1 MTESIPMWRVVDND
15 SGEGAVVST
24 AAEAIGFVNKQF
36 DVEAGDEPFSIEVI
50 GPTVPRPLSVI
61 IAWAVNRDDQRTD
74 GETAPIVVEPVVAD
88 GDIHD
93 ADVWLWGD
101 VLVKW
106 DHDRYVVTSDVDGG
120 LDEAQSSDELIQILD
135 AYLADYDDPDESAT
149 EPSADDRMPTPR
161 ALVEFG
167 AARCDAL
174 FDMLDDD
181 ALLWLAA
188 TTITLGLWRN
198 TAIENWHAGRS
209 PLHDGA
215 MMRINSATT
224 RLVRSRL
231 SFERVDW
238 VALGLA
244 VVNPARLL
252 PTGLTVLETGLACH
266 DPADPVH
273 SDDPREDLASMA
285 AAAVQWGRT
294 QRILE
299 REFDLRILVRS
310 RCAHDSGWFGTPSW
324 SRRVERFCEA
334 VDDQGHSQWNVFR
347 EKPWFD
353 EWFTGRTASI
363 TDTAELRWILIA
375 GPDLLPEDAAEW
387 CVEAGIGFVC
397 GNDHE
402 DGCPRCGIPA
412 AGE

>member
-1 MTESIPMWRVVDND
+1 MTDSTPRWRVVDND
-15 SGEGAVVST
+15 SGEGAAVST
-24 AAEAIGFVNKQF
+24 AAEAIGFINKQF
-36 DVEAGDEPFSIEVI
+36 DVEAGDEPFSIEAI
-50 GPTVPRPLSVI
+50 GPAVPRPLSVV
-61 IAWAVNRDDQRTD
+61 IAWTLNCDDQRTD
-74 GETAPIVVEPVVAD
+74 GETALILVEPVVTD
-88 GDIHD
+88 GDIYD

-106 DHDRYVVTSDVDGG
+106 DHDRYIVTSDIDGG
-120 LDEAQSSDELIQILD
+120 FDEARSTDQLIEILD
-135 AYLADYDDPDESAT
+135 AYLAGYDADEPAP

-161 ALVEFG
+161 VMTEFG
-167 AARCDAL
+167 AARCDEL
-174 FDMLDDD
+174 FGMLDDD

-209 PLHDGA
+209 PLHDGT

-224 RLVRSRL
+224 RLVRSML

-244 VVNPARLL
+244 VVNPARVL
-252 PTGLTVLETGLACH
+252 PTGLTVLDTGLACH
-266 DPADPVH
+266 NPADLAH

-285 AAAVQWGRT
+285 ANVIQWGRT

-299 REFDLRILVRS
+299 PEFGLRTLVRS

-324 SRRVERFCEA
+324 PRRVERFCEA
-334 VDDQGHSQWNVFR
+334 VDDQGHSQWNAFR
-347 EKPWFD
+347 GKSWFD
-353 EWFTGRTASI
+353 EWFTGRPASI
-363 TDTAELRWILIA
+363 SDSAELWRLLLA

-387 CVEAGIGFVC
+387 CVAAGIGFVC

-402 DGCPRCGIPA
+402 GGCPRCGTEGARP
-412 AGE
+412 